1 MLAIFG
7 GLGSLIGGL
16 NYFEALLL
24 VVAVMGGSLLWWI
37 SLAELISTIR
47 HKLTE
52 QRFKLI
58 NRIAGT
64 VLLAFGAVLVVE
76 GLLHRLP

>member
-7 GLGSLIGGL
+7 ALGSLIGGL
-16 NYFEALLL
+16 NYLKALLL
-24 VVAVMGGSLLWWI
+24 VLAVMGGSLLWWVGL
-37 SLAELISTIR
+37 SQLIATIR

-52 QRFKLI
+52 QRFTLI
-58 NRIAGT
+58 NRVAGT
-64 VLLAFGAVLVVE
+64 VLLTFGAVLVVE

>member
-7 GLGSLIGGL
+7 GIGSLIGGL
-16 NYFEALLL
+16 NYLKALVL
-24 VVAVMGGSLLWWI
+24 VLAVMGGSLLWWV
-37 SLAELISTIR
+37 SLSELVATIR

-58 NRIAGT
+58 NRAAGT
-64 VLLAFGAVLVVE
+64 VLFTFGLILVLE
-76 GLLHRLP
+76 WLLRRLH